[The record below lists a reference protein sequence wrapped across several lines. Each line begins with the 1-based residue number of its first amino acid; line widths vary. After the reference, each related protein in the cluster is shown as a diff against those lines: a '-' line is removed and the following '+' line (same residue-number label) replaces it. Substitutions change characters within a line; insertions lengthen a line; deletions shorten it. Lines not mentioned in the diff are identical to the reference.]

1 MPAHP
6 LKDLDLSKLNIS
18 GDDKTTRKLMML
30 IEGTYGVG
38 VKKSIQKYGYSE
50 QRYYQL
56 LKAFKQSGLQA
67 LRDKKR
73 GPKTRHVRNDTLVGQ
88 IIRLRFLDPKAGA
101 DVIAQKLR
109 QTGFRVSQ
117 RSVERTITEYGLQKK
132 TPSVKSGA
140 THPG

>member
-6 LKDLDLSKLNIS
+6 LNDLDLSKLNIS
-18 GDDKTTRKLMML
+18 ADDKTIGKLMML

-67 LRDKKR
+67 LSDKKR
-73 GPKTRHVRNDTLVGQ
+73 GPKTRHVRNDKLVGQ
-88 IIRLRFLDPKAGA
+88 IIRMRFLDPKAGA

-109 QTGFRVSQ
+109 QRGFRVSQ

-132 TPSVKSGA
+132 TPSVKS
-140 THPG
+140 